1 MQKRNSYLIGKAF
14 KGFLTASVLAVAA
27 TQVANIISASILG
40 HLVGADGLAAAN
52 LSKPVVQIVYALS
65 VFFVGS
71 GSMLVGMAIG
81 NGDRERA
88 NRIFTLVITLTC
100 LVGLVVTVLGEVFLE
115 DLAMV
120 LGSTEA
126 LLPMTCEYLRVILLA
141 SVPLQLSYMLESF
154 VTVDGSPKL
163 VSLSVIVANVVNV
176 PVIFV
181 LVKFFG
187 FGVAGAAWAMFI
199 MYLLD
204 SLLLIPHFMKKGT
217 LRFSLTSLFGKWD
230 AKATI
235 SKLVSLGLPLFLS
248 TVLLSIQFMIAS
260 NTAKTYLGDGGLVA
274 WAVCLQLFSFSM
286 IILTG
291 TLRTIQPIGSIL
303 KGMGDSR
310 GMLLLLRQAYSFMII
325 CLIIY
330 ASALILASDTIAMLL
345 GVNDPQYLDV
355 TKAALPAFSFQ
366 IAMQALLYVLI
377 PVYQFYDN
385 KLMANVLSV
394 GQALLPPVC
403 FWLMKGNWWGF
414 FVGQVIVAV
423 VLLIL
428 SVMKRR
434 NDKSLTPYILV
445 PRTASAE
452 ALDISV
458 ATTKPLLS
466 EALVQLRTFLQQKG
480 LDGHKQ
486 NLTLVCIEEFIKNI
500 IEYGSAHYVDVK
512 VLVDGS
518 NVSVSLHDDGIAFNP
533 TQVIKED
540 NPEKIGLGLL
550 LIRNFS
556 VDMEYKYI
564 FNQNMV
570 TIRV

>member
-52 LSKPVVQIVYALS
+52 LSKPIVQIVYALS

-230 AKATI
+230 AKATL

-303 KGMGDSR
+303 KGMGDSL
-310 GMLLLLRQAYSFMII
+310 GMLLLLRQAYRFMII
-325 CLIIY
+325 CLIVY
-330 ASALILASDTIAMLL
+330 AAALILASDTIAMLL

-414 FVGQVIVAV
+414 FVGQAIVAV
-423 VLLIL
+423 MLFIL
-428 SVMKRR
+428 SAIKRS
-434 NDKSLTPYILV
+434 KAKELTPYILI
-445 PRTASAE
+445 PRASSSA
-452 ALDISV
+452 AWDVSV
-458 ATTKPLLS
+458 ATDNVALS
-466 EALVQLRTFLQQKG
+466 ASLADLRQFLGINGVSSSKM
-480 LDGHKQ
+480 
-486 NLTLVCIEEFIKNI
+486 NASVVCLEEFIKNI
-500 IEYGSAHYVDVK
+500 IEHGSAHYVDVK
-512 VLVDGS
+512 VMVEEG
-518 NVSVSLHDDGIAFNP
+518 NVSASLHDDGIAFNP
-533 TQVIKED
+533 LTLIEQED
-540 NPEKIGLGLL
+540 KIGLGLL
-550 LIRNFS
+550 MAKHFCKDIQ
-556 VDMEYKYI
+556 YKYI

>member
-1 MQKRNSYLIGKAF
+1 MPQRNSYLIGKAF

-52 LSKPVVQIVYALS
+52 LSKSVVQVVYALS

-100 LVGLVVTVLGEVFLE
+100 LAGIVVTVLGEVFLD
-115 DLAMV
+115 DLARM

-141 SVPLQLSYMLESF
+141 AVPLQLSYMLESF

-163 VSLSVIVANVVNV
+163 VSVSVIIANVVNV
-176 PVIFV
+176 PVIYV
-181 LVKFFG
+181 LVKYLG
-187 FGVAGAAWAMFI
+187 MGVAGAAWAMLI
-199 MYLLD
+199 MYVLD

-217 LRFSLTSLFGKWD
+217 LRFSLARLLGEWD
-230 AKATI
+230 LRATAAR
-235 SKLVSLGLPLFLS
+235 LASLGLPLFLS
-248 TVLLSIQFMIAS
+248 TVLLSIQFLIAS
-260 NTAKTYLGDGGLVA
+260 NAAKTYLGDGGLVA

-310 GMLLLLRQAYSFMII
+310 GMLLLLREAYRFMAI
-325 CLIIY
+325 CLVVYI
-330 ASALILASDTIAMLL
+330 AALVLAPQSIATLL
-345 GVNDPQYLDV
+345 GVSNPQYLSV
-355 TKAALPAFSFQ
+355 ATAALPAFSLQ

-377 PVYQFYDN
+377 PVYQFYDH
-385 KLMANVLSV
+385 KVMATVLSV
-394 GQALLPPVC
+394 GQALLPPIC

-414 FVGQVIVAV
+414 FVGQAIVAA
-423 VLLIL
+423 VLLVL
-428 SVMKRR
+428 SAVKRR
-434 NDKSLTPYILV
+434 HDKNLTPYILI
-445 PRTASAE
+445 PRQTDSE
-452 ALDISV
+452 AWDVSV
-458 ATTKPLLS
+458 ATDKPALS
-466 EALVQLRTFLQQKG
+466 AALADLRTFLAAQG
-480 LDGHKQ
+480 VESRRQ
-486 NLTLVCIEEFIKNI
+486 NAALVCVEEFMKNI
-500 IEYGSAHYVDVK
+500 IEHGSAHYVDVK
-512 VLVDGS
+512 VVVEGS
-518 NVSVSLHDDGIAFNP
+518 AVAASLHDDGTPFNP
-533 TQVIKED
+533 LQIITAD
-540 NPEKIGLGLL
+540 EKIGLGLL
-550 LIRNFS
+550 MARNFS
-556 VDMEYKYI
+556 QDLQYKYI

-570 TIRV
+570 TFKV

>member
-1 MQKRNSYLIGKAF
+1 MKRNSYLIGKAF

-52 LSKPVVQIVYALS
+52 LSKAVVQVVYALS

-81 NGDRERA
+81 NGDREKA
-88 NRIFTLVITLTC
+88 NRIFTMVITLTC
-100 LVGLVVTVLGEVFLE
+100 LVGLVVTILGEVFLE
-115 DLAMV
+115 DLARA

-126 LLPMTCEYLRVILLA
+126 LLPMTCQYLRVMLLA

-163 VSLSVIVANVVNV
+163 VSLSVIIANIINV
-176 PVIFV
+176 PVIFI

-217 LRFSLTSLFGKWD
+217 LRFSLPSLFGKWD
-230 AKATI
+230 AKATA

-310 GMLLLLRQAYSFMII
+310 GMLLLLGQAYKFMII
-325 CLIIY
+325 CLIVY
-330 ASALILASDTIAMLL
+330 ASALIIAPDTIAQLL
-345 GVNDPQYLDV
+345 GVTDPQYLDV

-394 GQALLPPVC
+394 GQALLPPIC

-414 FVGQVIVAV
+414 FIGQTIVAV
-423 VLLIL
+423 ALLVL
-428 SVMKRR
+428 STMKRR
-434 NDKSLTPYILV
+434 NAKELTPYVLI
-445 PRTASAE
+445 PRASKSATWDVSVMADKAVLSA
-452 ALDISV
+452 ALTD
-458 ATTKPLLS
+458 
-466 EALVQLRTFLQQKG
+466 LREFLTINHVSG
-480 LDGHKQ
+480 SRQ
-486 NLTLVCIEEFIKNI
+486 NASIVCIEEFVKNI
-500 IEYGSAHYVDVK
+500 IEHGSAHWVDVK
-512 VLVDGS
+512 IVVGEDS
-518 NVSVSLHDDGIAFNP
+518 VSASLHDDGIAFNP
-533 TQVIKED
+533 LTVMEQED
-540 NPEKIGLGLL
+540 RIGLGLL
-550 LIRNFS
+550 MAKSFCKDIH
-556 VDMEYKYI
+556 YKYI

-570 TIRV
+570 TIRI